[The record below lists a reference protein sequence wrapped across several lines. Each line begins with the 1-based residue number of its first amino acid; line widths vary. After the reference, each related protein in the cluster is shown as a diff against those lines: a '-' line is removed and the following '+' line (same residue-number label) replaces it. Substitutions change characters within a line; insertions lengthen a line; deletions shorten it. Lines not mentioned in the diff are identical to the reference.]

1 MQDFERRLYEAL
13 LVAYGK
19 ILCKYNAFAQGSI
32 LRDVG
37 KEIVDY
43 LTKYGFEFEESGTE
57 ADLGRLTQLFIENGF
72 AERLEVEP
80 ATPGQNYIWHN
91 LYGVDAYRELHQISD
106 NPFLACPLNACLYYL
121 MEKLN
126 KTMRLHRKS
135 FDMDSGIVE
144 SQYELKDKDPA
155 EEKEEGFSPLVVEN
169 ARLYELAAEHAEQL
183 QKALD
188 ELQTFA
194 HVVSHDL
201 KAPLR
206 GISSLAEW
214 IQADCGDQLNEQG
227 HEQFRM
233 LIHRVEHMQ
242 RLIDDILKYS
252 RVGQCQGEPEPV
264 ELATLI
270 PEVIESL
277 AVAEHIRIT
286 VEQPLPCVHYD
297 RTRISQIFQ
306 NLLSNAVKYMDKE
319 QGLIQIVVSED
330 EQAWTFGIA
339 DNGPGI
345 PEKYF
350 DKIFAIFQTLAPKD
364 QYESTGVGL
373 ALVKKIVEGCGGR
386 IWVTS
391 QVGQGSTFS
400 FTVPKAVKGLCS
412 QQANPVC
419 AQGQTE

>member
-1 MQDFERRLYEAL
+1 MQDFEKRLYEAL

-19 ILCKYNAFAQGSI
+19 ILSKYNAFAQGSI

-37 KEIVDY
+37 KEVIDY
-43 LTKYGFEFEESGTE
+43 LTKYGFEFEETGTD
-57 ADLGRLTQLFIENGF
+57 ADLGSLTQHFIENGF

-80 ATPGQNYIWHN
+80 AGPGQNYIWHN
-91 LYGVDAYRELHQISD
+91 LYGVDAYKELHQISD

-121 MEKLN
+121 MEKHH
-126 KTMRLHRKS
+126 KTMLLHRKS
-135 FDMDSGIVE
+135 FDNDSGRVE
-144 SQYELKDKDPA
+144 SLYELKDKDPA
-155 EEKEEGFSPLVVEN
+155 GDNEEGFSPLVVEN
-169 ARLYELAAEHAEQL
+169 ARLYELAVERAEQL

-206 GISSLAEW
+206 GISSLAAW
-214 IQADCGDQLNEQG
+214 IQADYADKLDAQGQEQLQ
-227 HEQFRM
+227 M
-233 LIHRVEHMQ
+233 LTHRVERMQ
-242 RLIDDILKYS
+242 HLIDDILKYS
-252 RVGQCQGEPEPV
+252 RVGQCQAEPERV

-270 PEVIESL
+270 PEIIESL
-277 AVAEHIRIT
+277 AVPQHIRIT
-286 VEQPLPCVHYD
+286 VDPPLPCILYD
-297 RTRISQIFQ
+297 RTRITQVFQ
-306 NLLSNAVKYMDKE
+306 NLLSNAIKYMDKE
-319 QGLIQIVVSED
+319 QGLIRVEVSED

-350 DKIFAIFQTLAPKD
+350 DKIFGIFQTLAPKD

-373 ALVKKIVEGCGGR
+373 ALVKKIIESCGGR

-391 QVGQGSTFS
+391 EVGQGSTFS
-400 FTVPKAVKGLCS
+400 FTIPKVAKTLCS
-412 QQANPVC
+412 QPHDTGC
-419 AQGQTE
+419 AQMQAE

>member
-1 MQDFERRLYEAL
+1 MQDFERRLYESL

-19 ILCKYNAFAQGSI
+19 ILSKYNAFAQGSI

-37 KEIVDY
+37 KEMIDY
-43 LTKYGFEFEESGTE
+43 LTKYGFEFEETGTE

-80 ATPGQNYIWHN
+80 ATQGQNYIWHN

-106 NPFLACPLNACLYYL
+106 NPFLACPLNACLFYL
-121 MEKLN
+121 TEKLH
-126 KTMRLHRKS
+126 KTMLLHRKS
-135 FDMDSGIVE
+135 FDMDNQVVE

-155 EEKEEGFSPLVVEN
+155 EEGGEGFSPLVVEN
-169 ARLYELAAEHAEQL
+169 ARLYELAVEHAEKL

-188 ELQTFA
+188 ELQAFA
-194 HVVSHDL
+194 HAVTHDL

-206 GISSLAEW
+206 GISSLAGW
-214 IQADCGDQLNEQG
+214 IQADCGGQLNEQG
-227 HEQFRM
+227 QQQLQM
-233 LIHRVEHMQ
+233 LIHHVERMQ

-252 RVGQCQGEPEPV
+252 RIGQCRGEPEPV
-264 ELATLI
+264 ALATLI

-277 AVAEHIRIT
+277 AVPEHIQIT
-286 VEQPLPCVHYD
+286 VDQPLPGILYD
-297 RTRISQIFQ
+297 RTRITQVFQ
-306 NLLSNAVKYMDKE
+306 NLLSNAIKYMDKE
-319 QGLIQIVVSED
+319 QGLIKIVASED

-350 DKIFAIFQTLAPKD
+350 DKIFQLFQTLAPKD
-364 QYESTGVGL
+364 QCESTGVGL
-373 ALVKKIVEGCGGR
+373 ALVKKIVEDCGGR

-412 QQANPVC
+412 QQASPVC